1 MERYMCD
8 SWVKLK
14 YIIDSIQTAY
24 NRLTDLWLKQEY
36 EKINLKRTLV
46 SEIES
51 DNDIY
56 KNIFRY
62 MHLLSGNSADVI
74 ISVCNTDPS
83 KISARIKTKN
93 SIMYKIMNYQT
104 EWHEYGK
111 IPINKCLNDLFG
123 VRVIL
128 DSAVT
133 FAQVNSFIKQEYGDL
148 YRCVDSSKL
157 DYIAT
162 HIYFKKDNFSFP
174 WELQIW
180 NECNRESN
188 IASHARYKQGYTNWE
203 QKNEREGGI
212 EYND

>member
-1 MERYMCD
+1 
-8 SWVKLK
+8 
-14 YIIDSIQTAY
+14 
-24 NRLTDLWLKQEY
+24 
-36 EKINLKRTLV
+36 
-46 SEIES
+46 
-51 DNDIY
+51 
-56 KNIFRY
+56 
-62 MHLLSGNSADVI
+62 
-74 ISVCNTDPS
+74 
-83 KISARIKTKN
+83 
-93 SIMYKIMNYQT
+93 MNYQT

-133 FAQVNSFIKQEYGDL
+133 FAQVDSFIKQEYGDL
-148 YRCVDSSKL
+148 YRCVDSSNL

-162 HIYFKKDNFSFP
+162 HVYFKKDNFSFP

-188 IASHARYKQGYTNWE
+188 IASLARYKQGYTNWK

-212 EYND
+212 EYNN